1 VESPLHEFELHTI
14 WSLQL
19 FGLDISINKAVILM
33 WLAVG
38 GVFLLFYAV
47 ARSPRLFPGKL
58 QVLVEGAV
66 EFLRKMARE
75 NIGEHYGDRFV
86 PFLATLF
93 FFILFMNLLGL
104 IPGSYTVTSQ
114 LFVTAT
120 LALMTWGL
128 SLVVGFAVH
137 GLHFLKIF
145 SPAGTPWWLTP
156 FMIPIEIISHSAR
169 PLSLALRLFANMT
182 AGHTILAVLFGLALS
197 LHLALG
203 WLPFGF
209 TVAIYGLEFF
219 VAFIQAY
226 IFTILASV
234 YIGDAVHLH

>member
-1 VESPLHEFELHTI
+1 MESPLHEFELHTI
-14 WSLQL
+14 WQISL

-33 WLAVG
+33 WVAVG

-114 LFVTAT
+114 LFVTGT
-120 LALMTWGL
+120 LALLAWGA
-128 SLVVGFAVH
+128 SLLVGFSIH
-137 GLHFLKIF
+137 GLRFLTIF
-145 SPAGTPWWLTP
+145 ALPGIPWWLTP
-156 FMIPIEIISHSAR
+156 FMIPIEIISHLAR
-169 PLSLALRLFANMT
+169 PLTLAMRLFANMT
-182 AGHTILAVLFGLALS
+182 AGHTIMAVLFGLALS

-203 WLPFGF
+203 WIPFGF